1 MRLSSRNRRKE
12 IRAITIMRM
21 HSTYEIFETK
31 SKLATGSILIRPN
44 IEIKLKRHW
53 ITLNSFLLGTFSFNC
68 LTFIFIFFR
77 LPLPFH
83 LNYIIYN
90 LFRKVRSLIF
100 FPPWLKGI
108 WIFGRVSRKWKKTQ
122 ESWTVQSYFRWIGR

>member
-100 FPPWLKGI
+100 FPPGWKESESLDECLENERKLKKAELY
-108 WIFGRVSRKWKKTQ
+108 SRTSV
-122 ESWTVQSYFRWIGR
+122 E